1 MRRARRAGL
10 ALALAGALSCG
21 GDATGPRAGTLEI
34 RLTTV
39 NAPADRA
46 ILFTVAGPAAPVAAS
61 APAGLRIFFD
71 SLGATTTF
79 VVTGNL
85 PAGAIAS
92 LEVEDV
98 TQAAAYAATILQI
111 ARGDY
116 VLRPLGGYALTVTR

>member
-71 SLGATTTF
+71 SLGADIRGHGTSR
-79 VVTGNL
+79 
-85 PAGAIAS
+85 PARS
-92 LEVEDV
+92 RRSRWR
-98 TQAAAYAATILQI
+98 T
-111 ARGDY
+111 
-116 VLRPLGGYALTVTR
+116 